1 MISQLSQIDKL
12 NKEVDEEN
20 KSKEEITKEFNDE
33 YLEEIDDS
41 LFEKEFYGQWMENGK
56 QEQNQFSLAI

>member
-20 KSKEEITKEFNDE
+20 KSKEEITEEFNDE